1 MFKKFLLTS
10 LIVFAIVGCQQKA
23 EQKIEA
29 KSEIDKCVEAIVKAV
44 GPAANDPLGIRP
56 ESKDEKTKARV
67 EAEARLECLRAQA
80 GGR

>member
-1 MFKKFLLTS
+1 MLKIITSIMLLGVA
-10 LIVFAIVGCQQKA
+10 LVACQQKP
-23 EQKIEA
+23 EHKTEA
-29 KSEIDKCVEAIVKAV
+29 KSEVDKCVDAMVKAI